1 MDKKCISKKIDA
13 VIKKELNLNDDFV
26 LNHENN
32 FVETLGLDS
41 LMLVNLLVA
50 FENDPLL
57 QLNIA
62 GLTYEDLENIN
73 TLTGYVLNQSKRS

>member
-73 TLTGYVLNQSKRS
+73 TLTDYVLNQSKRS

>member
-1 MDKKCISKKIDA
+1 MDRKCISKKIDA
-13 VIKKELNLNDDFV
+13 VIKKELNLNDDFAI
-26 LNHENN
+26 NHENN

-41 LMLVNLLVA
+41 LMLVNLLIA

-73 TLTGYVLNQSKRS
+73 TLTDYVLNQSKRS

>member
-73 TLTGYVLNQSKRS
+73 TLTDYVLNQSKRC